1 MKAASRERA
10 SRDSPAPLFLLRVLH
25 LPFQHQRALDSSSNP
40 AMVRQ
45 QEVQGPDPAR
55 GLTGTIWDS
64 SLQNRD
70 NKTTVFLFPGNVF
83 IVMHVM

>member
-1 MKAASRERA
+1 
-10 SRDSPAPLFLLRVLH
+10 
-25 LPFQHQRALDSSSNP
+25 
-40 AMVRQ
+40 MVRQ

-70 NKTTVFLFPGNVF
+70 NKTTLFPFPGYLC
-83 IVMHVM
+83 IVRMTCSLAYSGRFSECGENTAGVLIINLQYRCNTYCPYR